1 MVYLIIFTK
10 IKTFEFYPKLYLQ
23 IFPNSLKSWGI
34 GIFKVLLLSYLFYQI
49 VGTVRHSMCVGV
61 RHSTCVGV
69 RHNMCER
76 VRHSMCAGVR
86 EPIYC

>member
-10 IKTFEFYPKLYLQ
+10 IKTFEFYPKLYFQ

-49 VGTVRHSMCVGV
+49 VGTVRHS
-61 RHSTCVGV
+61 TCVGV